1 MMGGHIHRSGK
12 SGEKV
17 LVRHTEEVI
26 CGANGVVPKPK
37 HHLTGIEMTPASLP
51 NYPIQ
56 VINLTTGTRTQLV
69 GTAGGS
75 ASEYTAATIDGTQAI
90 QFKNPSL
97 IDTTG
102 NTQTTAQGDRIR
114 LFWVEEV
121 TKDTTGRDAIEVTIS
136 PETFPGTYRV
146 VGDTFMR
153 SQETDKDEAFQFVI
167 ERAKVLSDVT
177 ITLEAEGDPST
188 FEMSLSVLRASNERG
203 DKEMMKLIRYAV
215 EDTGSEGG
223 DDIGSLV

>member
-12 SGEKV
+12 TGEKV
-17 LVRHTEEVI
+17 LVRHTEEVV

-69 GTAGGS
+69 GTEGGT
-75 ASEYTAATIDGTQAI
+75 ASDYTAATIDGTQAI

-97 IDTTG
+97 IDTNG
-102 NTQTTAQGDRIR
+102 NVQTTEQGDRIR

-121 TKDTTGRDAIEVTIS
+121 TPNTSDRDAIEVTIS
-136 PETFPGTYRV
+136 PETLNDQVRSLKVTNCWKLLSYR
-146 VGDTFMR
+146 
-153 SQETDKDEAFQFVI
+153 
-167 ERAKVLSDVT
+167 T
-177 ITLEAEGDPST
+177 IS
-188 FEMSLSVLRASNERG
+188 
-203 DKEMMKLIRYAV
+203 
-215 EDTGSEGG
+215 SEGMQMQRSTT
-223 DDIGSLV
+223 IYP